1 MSDSFILQT
10 YPFREADLVVSF
22 FTRDQ
27 GKLRGVA
34 RRARRPKSSFGSG
47 LERLSHATVSY
58 YQKENRELVSLN
70 SCELMQSQ
78 FALASNYES
87 SVALDY
93 LAEITEQLL
102 PPNETNER
110 HFRLLIAVL
119 DSLHAGGNVW
129 AAVTYF
135 ALWAVRLAGLLPELR
150 VSADSRAIMEE
161 MLVTPI
167 QQLTARPWAKETARR
182 CAARAEPLDRRSCGA
197 QAANAGDP
205 GGSCERRPLTF
216 QETVLRL
223 KQYWSDRGCIIQE
236 PYDVEVGAG
245 TMAPE
250 TFLRVLGPRP
260 VSRRLRPAQPP
271 PRRRPLWRK
280 SEPPLQAPAV
290 AGDPEALARRRD
302 RSVSRQP
309 ARPSASTLASTTS
322 SSKKTTGKRRRWA
335 PGASAGR

>member
-34 RRARRPKSSFGSG
+34 RRARRPKSNFGSG

-78 FALASNYES
+78 FTLASNYES

-119 DSLHAGGNVW
+119 NSLHAGRQSSG
-129 AAVTYF
+129 
-135 ALWAVRLAGLLPELR
+135 PP
-150 VSADSRAIMEE
+150 SPISRCG
-161 MLVTPI
+161 PCG
-167 QQLTARPWAKETARR
+167 W
-182 CAARAEPLDRRSCGA
+182 RACCPTC
-197 QAANAGDP
+197 
-205 GGSCERRPLTF
+205 
-216 QETVLRL
+216 
-223 KQYWSDRGCIIQE
+223 
-236 PYDVEVGAG
+236 
-245 TMAPE
+245 
-250 TFLRVLGPRP
+250 
-260 VSRRLRPAQPP
+260 
-271 PRRRPLWRK
+271 
-280 SEPPLQAPAV
+280 
-290 AGDPEALARRRD
+290 
-302 RSVSRQP
+302 
-309 ARPSASTLASTTS
+309 
-322 SSKKTTGKRRRWA
+322 
-335 PGASAGR
+335 ASAPIRAPSLKRCW

>member
-70 SCELMQSQ
+70 SCELTQSQ

-93 LAEITEQLL
+93 LAEVTEQLL
-102 PPNETNER
+102 PPNESNER

-119 DSLHAGGNVW
+119 DALHSGASPW

-135 ALWAVRLAGLLPELR
+135 ALWAVRLAGLLPDLR
-150 VSADSRAIMEE
+150 VSAESRAIVEE

-167 QQLTARPWAKETARR
+167 QQLNPRSWTRETAADVRR
-182 CAARAEPLDRRSCGA
+182 ALNRLIEE
-197 QAANAGDP
+197 QV
-205 GGSCERRPLTF
+205 ERK
-216 QETVLRL
+216 LRTPHIL
-223 KQYWSDRGCIIQE
+223 
-236 PYDVEVGAG
+236 
-245 TMAPE
+245 
-250 TFLRVLGPRP
+250 
-260 VSRRLRPAQPP
+260 
-271 PRRRPLWRK
+271 
-280 SEPPLQAPAV
+280 
-290 AGDPEALARRRD
+290 EAL
-302 RSVSRQP
+302 
-309 ARPSASTLASTTS
+309 
-322 SSKKTTGKRRRWA
+322 
-335 PGASAGR
+335 